1 MANWKKQ
8 KDLQKILLTLTY
20 HNKGESKLIIN
31 IRVDHT
37 LADIETMEKVSKDLK
52 ELFANL
58 RENFDIREYI
68 EINTCNRY
76 EYFIYTDDYDGQDL
90 DCDNEY
96 VIIQYNDDAILHL
109 FRMSSGLES
118 MIIGEDQILGQIKDS
133 KKKSEK
139 EGHCGKTLDT
149 IFTKAIHVGQVV
161 RNKTKINQGSIS
173 IGSAAVDLAEEHL
186 GDLQDKHVLV
196 IGAGKMGTLVAKAL
210 AEKNLKA
217 IFVANRTYY
226 KAVGLAEELGG
237 EAILFDNLEEKLLN
251 ADLVIS
257 STGSPHA
264 IVNKER
270 LLRVFDEEIPKKMIF
285 IDIANPRDIE
295 DDVKE
300 LGIELFN
307 IDDLRGIAEK
317 NKKLRENEVIE
328 AEKIIEN
335 EFDLLKESFNLIEIN
350 SLLGSLRESM
360 EEIRQRESQKGIVKL
375 NVVDAKDIKTID
387 KMTQSIVNKIFYD
400 ISENIKELAKED
412 EANSLKICEAL
423 LRK

>member
-1 MANWKKQ
+1 M
-8 KDLQKILLTLTY
+8 
-20 HNKGESKLIIN
+20 IIN

-52 ELFANL
+52 ELFSTL
-58 RENFDIREYI
+58 KEQMDVKEYI

-76 EYFIYTDDYDGQDL
+76 EYFLYAEDYNEFDL
-90 DCDNEY
+90 DCENKY
-96 VIIQYNDDAILHL
+96 VIIQYSDEAVLHL
-109 FRMSSGLES
+109 FRMTSGLES
-118 MIIGEDQILGQIKDS
+118 MIIGEDQILGQVKDA
-133 KKKSEK
+133 KLKSER
-139 EGHCGKTLDT
+139 EGHCGKKLDA

-173 IGSAAVDLAEEHL
+173 IGSAAVDLAEENL
-186 GDLQDKHVLV
+186 GDLQDKNVLV

-226 KAVGLAEELGG
+226 KAIKLAEELEG

-257 STGSPHA
+257 STGAPHA
-264 IVNKER
+264 IINKSR
-270 LLRVFDEEIPKKMIF
+270 LMKVFDEEIPKKMVF

-295 DDVKE
+295 EDVKE
-300 LGIELFN
+300 IGIDLFN

-317 NKKLRENEVIE
+317 NKKLREKEVIE
-328 AEKIIEN
+328 AEKIIKS

-375 NVVDAKDIKTID
+375 NSVDAKDIKTID

-400 ISENIKELAKED
+400 ISENIRKTAKNNEED
-412 EANSLKICEAL
+412 YIRICEMIL
-423 LRK
+423 KGD

>member
-1 MANWKKQ
+1 M
-8 KDLQKILLTLTY
+8 
-20 HNKGESKLIIN
+20 IIN

-52 ELFANL
+52 ELFSTL
-58 RENFDIREYI
+58 KEQIDVKEYI

-76 EYFIYTDDYDGQDL
+76 EYFLYAEDYNELDL
-90 DCDNEY
+90 DCENKY
-96 VIIQYNDDAILHL
+96 VIIQYSDEAVLHL
-109 FRMSSGLES
+109 FRMTSGLES
-118 MIIGEDQILGQIKDS
+118 MIIGEDQILGQVKDA
-133 KKKSEK
+133 KLKSER
-139 EGHCGKTLDT
+139 EGHCGKKLDAV
-149 IFTKAIHVGQVV
+149 FTKAIHVGQVV

-173 IGSAAVDLAEEHL
+173 IGSAAVDLAEENL
-186 GDLQDKHVLV
+186 GDLQDKNVLV

-226 KAVGLAEELGG
+226 KAIKLAEELEG
-237 EAILFDNLEEKLLN
+237 EAILFDNLEEKLIN

-257 STGSPHA
+257 STGAPHA
-264 IVNKER
+264 IINKAR
-270 LLRVFDEEIPKKMIF
+270 LLKVFDEKIPKKMVF

-295 DDVKE
+295 EDVKE
-300 LGIELFN
+300 ICIDLFN

-317 NKKLRENEVIE
+317 NKKLREKEVIE
-328 AEKIIEN
+328 AEKIIKS

-375 NVVDAKDIKTID
+375 NSVDAKDIKTID

-400 ISENIKELAKED
+400 ISENIRKTAKNSED
-412 EANSLKICEAL
+412 DYIRICEMIL
-423 LRK
+423 KGDWILIVLKK

>member
-1 MANWKKQ
+1 M
-8 KDLQKILLTLTY
+8 
-20 HNKGESKLIIN
+20 IIN

-52 ELFANL
+52 ELFSTL
-58 RENFDIREYI
+58 KEQIDVKEYI

-76 EYFIYTDDYDGQDL
+76 EYFLYAEDYNELDL
-90 DCDNEY
+90 DCENKY
-96 VIIQYNDDAILHL
+96 VIIQYSDEAVLHL
-109 FRMSSGLES
+109 FRMTSGLES
-118 MIIGEDQILGQIKDS
+118 MIIGEDQILGQVKDA
-133 KKKSEK
+133 KLKSER
-139 EGHCGKTLDT
+139 EGHCGNKLDAV
-149 IFTKAIHVGQVV
+149 FTKAIHVGQVV

-173 IGSAAVDLAEEHL
+173 IGSAAVDLAEENL
-186 GDLQDKHVLV
+186 GDLQDKNVLV

-226 KAVGLAEELGG
+226 KAIRLAEELDG

-257 STGSPHA
+257 STGAPHA
-264 IVNKER
+264 IINKAR
-270 LLRVFDEEIPKKMIF
+270 LLKVFDEKIPKKMVF

-295 DDVKE
+295 EDVKE
-300 LGIELFN
+300 IGIDLFN

-317 NKKLRENEVIE
+317 NKKLREKEVIE
-328 AEKIIEN
+328 AEKIIKS

-375 NVVDAKDIKTID
+375 NSVDAKDIKTID

-400 ISENIKELAKED
+400 ISENIRKTAKNNEED
-412 EANSLKICEAL
+412 YIRICEMIL
-423 LRK
+423 KGD

>member
-1 MANWKKQ
+1 M
-8 KDLQKILLTLTY
+8 
-20 HNKGESKLIIN
+20 IIN

-52 ELFANL
+52 KLFSTL
-58 RENFDIREYI
+58 KERIDIKEYI

-76 EYFIYTDDYDGQDL
+76 EYFLYTDDYADEDL
-90 DCDNEY
+90 DCDNKY
-96 VIIQYNDDAILHL
+96 VIIQYNDDAVIHL

-149 IFTKAIHVGQVV
+149 VFTKAIHVGQVV

-226 KAVGLAEELGG
+226 KAVQLAEELEG

-257 STGSPHA
+257 STGSPHP
-264 IVNKER
+264 IINKER
-270 LLRVFDEEIPKKMIF
+270 LMKVFDDEMPKKMIF

-300 LGIELFN
+300 LGIDLFN

-350 SLLGSLRESM
+350 SVLGSLRESM

-375 NVVDAKDIKTID
+375 SNVDAKDIKTID

-400 ISENIKELAKED
+400 ISESVKQSAKNNEEDVIKM
-412 EANSLKICEAL
+412 CEAIL
-423 LRK
+423 KR

>member
-1 MANWKKQ
+1 M
-8 KDLQKILLTLTY
+8 
-20 HNKGESKLIIN
+20 IIN

-52 ELFANL
+52 ELFSAL
-58 RENFDIREYI
+58 KEQIDVKEYI

-76 EYFIYTDDYDGQDL
+76 EYFLYAEDYNELDL
-90 DCDNEY
+90 DCENKY
-96 VIIQYNDDAILHL
+96 VIIQYSDEAVLHL
-109 FRMSSGLES
+109 FRMTSGLES
-118 MIIGEDQILGQIKDS
+118 MIIGEDQILGQVKDA
-133 KKKSEK
+133 KLKSER
-139 EGHCGKTLDT
+139 EGHCGKKLDAV
-149 IFTKAIHVGQVV
+149 FTKAIHVGQVV

-173 IGSAAVDLAEEHL
+173 IGSAAVDLAEENL
-186 GDLQDKHVLV
+186 GDLQDKNVLV

-226 KAVGLAEELGG
+226 KAIKLAEELDG

-257 STGSPHA
+257 STGAPHA
-264 IVNKER
+264 IINKAR
-270 LLRVFDEEIPKKMIF
+270 LLKVFDEKIPKKMVF

-295 DDVKE
+295 EDVKE
-300 LGIELFN
+300 IGIDLFN

-317 NKKLRENEVIE
+317 NKKLREKEVIE
-328 AEKIIEN
+328 AEKIIKS
-335 EFDLLKESFNLIEIN
+335 EFELLKESFNLIEIN

-375 NVVDAKDIKTID
+375 NSVDAKDIKTID

-400 ISENIKELAKED
+400 ISENIRKTAKNNEED
-412 EANSLKICEAL
+412 CIRICEMIL
-423 LRK
+423 KGD

>member
-1 MANWKKQ
+1 M
-8 KDLQKILLTLTY
+8 
-20 HNKGESKLIIN
+20 IIN

-52 ELFANL
+52 ELFSTL
-58 RENFDIREYI
+58 KEQIDVKEYI
-68 EINTCNRY
+68 EINTCKRY
-76 EYFIYTDDYDGQDL
+76 EYFLYTDDYNELDL
-90 DCDNEY
+90 DCENKY
-96 VIIQYNDDAILHL
+96 VIIQYSDEAVLHL
-109 FRMSSGLES
+109 FRMTSGLES
-118 MIIGEDQILGQIKDS
+118 MIIGEDQILGQVKDA
-133 KKKSEK
+133 KRKSER
-139 EGHCGKTLDT
+139 EGHCGKKLDAV
-149 IFTKAIHVGQVV
+149 FTKAIHVGQVV

-226 KAVGLAEELGG
+226 KAIKLAEELDG

-257 STGSPHA
+257 STGAPHT
-264 IVNKER
+264 IINKKR
-270 LLRVFDEEIPKKMIF
+270 LLKVFDEKIPKKMVF

-300 LGIELFN
+300 LGIDLFN
-307 IDDLRGIAEK
+307 IDDLRGIADK
-317 NKKLRENEVIE
+317 NKKLREREVIE

-360 EEIRQRESQKGIVKL
+360 EEIRQRESQKGMVKL
-375 NVVDAKDIKTID
+375 NSVDAKDIKTID

-400 ISENIKELAKED
+400 ISENIRKTAKNNED
-412 EANSLKICEAL
+412 DYIRICEMIL
-423 LRK
+423 KGD

>member
-1 MANWKKQ
+1 M
-8 KDLQKILLTLTY
+8 
-20 HNKGESKLIIN
+20 IIN

-52 ELFANL
+52 ELFSTL
-58 RENFDIREYI
+58 KEQMDVKEYI

-76 EYFIYTDDYDGQDL
+76 EYFLYAEDYNEFDL
-90 DCDNEY
+90 DCENKY
-96 VIIQYNDDAILHL
+96 VIIQYSDEAVLHL
-109 FRMSSGLES
+109 FRMTSGLES
-118 MIIGEDQILGQIKDS
+118 MIIGEDQILGQVKDA
-133 KKKSEK
+133 KLKSER
-139 EGHCGKTLDT
+139 EGHCGKKLDA

-173 IGSAAVDLAEEHL
+173 IGSAAVDLAEENL
-186 GDLQDKHVLV
+186 GDLQDKNVLV

-226 KAVGLAEELGG
+226 KAIKLAEELEG

-257 STGSPHA
+257 STGAPHA
-264 IVNKER
+264 IINKSR
-270 LLRVFDEEIPKKMIF
+270 LMKVFDEEIPKKMVF

-295 DDVKE
+295 EDVKE
-300 LGIELFN
+300 IGIDLFN

-317 NKKLRENEVIE
+317 NKKLREKEVIE
-328 AEKIIEN
+328 AEKIIKS

-375 NVVDAKDIKTID
+375 NSVDAKDIKTID

-400 ISENIKELAKED
+400 ISENIRKTAKNSEED
-412 EANSLKICEAL
+412 YIRICEMIL
-423 LRK
+423 KGD

>member
-1 MANWKKQ
+1 MKPINCQ
-8 KDLQKILLTLTY
+8 T
-20 HNKGESKLIIN
+20 KGESKLIIN

-52 ELFANL
+52 ELFSNL
-58 RENFDIREYI
+58 RENMDIKEYI

-76 EYFIYTDDYDGQDL
+76 EYFLYTDDYDSEDL

-139 EGHCGKTLDT
+139 EGHCGKTLNP

-226 KAVGLAEELGG
+226 KAVKLAEELDG

-257 STGSPHA
+257 STGSPHP

-270 LLRVFDEEIPKKMIF
+270 LLKVFGEKVPEKMIF

-375 NVVDAKDIKTID
+375 TTIDAKDIKVID

-400 ISENIKELAKED
+400 ISENIKKSAKDNEED
-412 EANSLKICEAL
+412 VIKMCEAIL
-423 LRK
+423 KR

>member
-1 MANWKKQ
+1 M
-8 KDLQKILLTLTY
+8 
-20 HNKGESKLIIN
+20 IIN

-37 LADIETMEKVSKDLK
+37 LADIETMENVSKDLK
-52 ELFANL
+52 ELFSTL
-58 RENFDIREYI
+58 KENIDIKEYI

-76 EYFIYTDDYDGQDL
+76 EYFLYTDDYNKLDL
-90 DCDNEY
+90 DCENKY
-96 VIIQYNDDAILHL
+96 VIIQYNDEAVLHL
-109 FRMSSGLES
+109 FRMTSGLES
-118 MIIGEDQILGQIKDS
+118 MIIGEDQILGQVKDA
-133 KKKSEK
+133 KRKSER
-139 EGHCGKTLDT
+139 EGHCGKKLDAV
-149 IFTKAIHVGQVV
+149 FTKAIHVGQVV

-226 KAVGLAEELGG
+226 KAIKLAEELEG

-257 STGSPHA
+257 STGAPHA
-264 IVNKER
+264 IINKER
-270 LLRVFDEEIPKKMIF
+270 LLRVFDENIPNKMIF
-285 IDIANPRDIE
+285 IDIANPRDIAE
-295 DDVKE
+295 DVKE
-300 LGIELFN
+300 IGIDLFN

-317 NKKLRENEVIE
+317 NKKLREREVIE
-328 AEKIIEN
+328 AEKIIES

-350 SLLGSLRESM
+350 ALLGSLRESM

-375 NVVDAKDIKTID
+375 NAVDAKDIKVID

-400 ISENIKELAKED
+400 ISEGIKKSAKENEED
-412 EANSLKICEAL
+412 VIKMCETILK
-423 LRK
+423 RD

>member
-1 MANWKKQ
+1 M
-8 KDLQKILLTLTY
+8 
-20 HNKGESKLIIN
+20 IIN

-52 ELFANL
+52 ELFSTL
-58 RENFDIREYI
+58 KEQIDVKEYI

-76 EYFIYTDDYDGQDL
+76 EYFLYAEDYNELDL
-90 DCDNEY
+90 DCENKY
-96 VIIQYNDDAILHL
+96 VIIQYSDEAVLHL
-109 FRMSSGLES
+109 FRMTSGLES
-118 MIIGEDQILGQIKDS
+118 MIIGEDQILGQVKDA
-133 KKKSEK
+133 KLKSER
-139 EGHCGKTLDT
+139 EGHCGNKLDAV
-149 IFTKAIHVGQVV
+149 FTKAIHVGQVV

-173 IGSAAVDLAEEHL
+173 IGSAAVDLAEENL
-186 GDLQDKHVLV
+186 GDLQDKNVLV

-226 KAVGLAEELGG
+226 KAIRLAEELDG

-257 STGSPHA
+257 STGAPHA
-264 IVNKER
+264 IINKAR
-270 LLRVFDEEIPKKMIF
+270 LLKVFDEKIPKKMVF

-295 DDVKE
+295 EDVKE
-300 LGIELFN
+300 IGIDLFN

-317 NKKLRENEVIE
+317 NKKLREKEVIE
-328 AEKIIEN
+328 AEKIIKS

-375 NVVDAKDIKTID
+375 NSVDAKDIKTID

-400 ISENIKELAKED
+400 ISENIRKTAKNSED
-412 EANSLKICEAL
+412 DYIRICEMIL
-423 LRK
+423 KGD

>member
-1 MANWKKQ
+1 M
-8 KDLQKILLTLTY
+8 
-20 HNKGESKLIIN
+20 IIN

-52 ELFANL
+52 ELFSTL
-58 RENFDIREYI
+58 KEKIDIKEYI

-76 EYFIYTDDYDGQDL
+76 EYFLYTDDYADEDL

-96 VIIQYNDDAILHL
+96 VIIQYNDDAVLHL

-226 KAVGLAEELGG
+226 KAVKLAEELDG

-257 STGSPHA
+257 STGSPHP

-270 LLRVFDEEIPKKMIF
+270 LLKVFGEEAPKKMIF

-300 LGIELFN
+300 LGIDLFN

-328 AEKIIEN
+328 AENIIES

-360 EEIRQRESQKGIVKL
+360 EEIRQRVKL
-375 NVVDAKDIKTID
+375 TTIDAKDIKTID

-400 ISENIKELAKED
+400 ISESVKKSAKNNEEDVIKM
-412 EANSLKICEAL
+412 CEAIL
-423 LRK
+423 KR

>member
-1 MANWKKQ
+1 M
-8 KDLQKILLTLTY
+8 
-20 HNKGESKLIIN
+20 IIN

-52 ELFANL
+52 ELFSTL
-58 RENFDIREYI
+58 KEQIDVKEYI

-76 EYFIYTDDYDGQDL
+76 EYFLYAEDYNELDL
-90 DCDNEY
+90 DCENKY
-96 VIIQYNDDAILHL
+96 VIIQYSDEAVLHL
-109 FRMSSGLES
+109 FRMTSGLES
-118 MIIGEDQILGQIKDS
+118 MIIGEDQILGQVKDA
-133 KKKSEK
+133 KLKSER
-139 EGHCGKTLDT
+139 EGHCGKKLDAV
-149 IFTKAIHVGQVV
+149 FTKAIHVGQVV

-173 IGSAAVDLAEEHL
+173 IGSAAVDLAEENL
-186 GDLQDKHVLV
+186 GDLQDKNVLV

-226 KAVGLAEELGG
+226 KAIRLAEELDG

-257 STGSPHA
+257 STGAPHA
-264 IVNKER
+264 IINKAR
-270 LLRVFDEEIPKKMIF
+270 LLKVFDEKIPKKMVF

-295 DDVKE
+295 EDVKE
-300 LGIELFN
+300 IGIDLFN

-317 NKKLRENEVIE
+317 NKKLREKEVIE
-328 AEKIIEN
+328 AEKIIKS

-375 NVVDAKDIKTID
+375 NSVDAKDIKTID

-400 ISENIKELAKED
+400 ISEKFRKTAKNNEED
-412 EANSLKICEAL
+412 YIRICEMIL
-423 LRK
+423 KGD

>member
-1 MANWKKQ
+1 MKPINCQ
-8 KDLQKILLTLTY
+8 T
-20 HNKGESKLIIN
+20 KGESKLIIN

-52 ELFANL
+52 ELFSNL
-58 RENFDIREYI
+58 RENMDIKEYI

-76 EYFIYTDDYDGQDL
+76 EYFLYTDDYDSEDL

-139 EGHCGKTLDT
+139 EGHCGKTLNP

-226 KAVGLAEELGG
+226 KAIKLAEELDG

-257 STGSPHA
+257 STGAPHA
-264 IVNKER
+264 IINKAR
-270 LLRVFDEEIPKKMIF
+270 LLKVFDEKIPKKMVF

-295 DDVKE
+295 EDVKE
-300 LGIELFN
+300 IGIDLFN

-317 NKKLRENEVIE
+317 NKKLREKEVIE
-328 AEKIIEN
+328 AEKIIKS

-375 NVVDAKDIKTID
+375 TTIDAKDIKVID

-400 ISENIKELAKED
+400 ISENIKKSAKDNEED
-412 EANSLKICEAL
+412 AIKICEAIL
-423 LRK
+423 KK

>member
-1 MANWKKQ
+1 M
-8 KDLQKILLTLTY
+8 
-20 HNKGESKLIIN
+20 IIN

-52 ELFANL
+52 ELFSAL
-58 RENFDIREYI
+58 KEQIDVKEYI

-76 EYFIYTDDYDGQDL
+76 EYFLYAEDYNELDL
-90 DCDNEY
+90 DCENKY
-96 VIIQYNDDAILHL
+96 VIIQYSDEAVLHL
-109 FRMSSGLES
+109 FRMTSGLES
-118 MIIGEDQILGQIKDS
+118 MIIGEDQILGQVKDA
-133 KKKSEK
+133 KMKSER
-139 EGHCGKTLDT
+139 EGHCGKKLDAV
-149 IFTKAIHVGQVV
+149 FTKAIHVGQVV

-173 IGSAAVDLAEEHL
+173 IGSAAVDLAEENL
-186 GDLQDKHVLV
+186 GDLQDKNVLV

-226 KAVGLAEELGG
+226 KAIKLAEELDG
-237 EAILFDNLEEKLLN
+237 EAILFDNLEEKLIN

-257 STGSPHA
+257 STGAPHA
-264 IVNKER
+264 IINKAR
-270 LLRVFDEEIPKKMIF
+270 LLKVFDEKIPKKMVF

-295 DDVKE
+295 EDVKE
-300 LGIELFN
+300 IGIDLFN

-317 NKKLRENEVIE
+317 NKKLREKEVIE
-328 AEKIIEN
+328 AEKIIKS
-335 EFDLLKESFNLIEIN
+335 EFELLKESFNLIEIN

-375 NVVDAKDIKTID
+375 NSVDAKDIKTID

-400 ISENIKELAKED
+400 ISENIRKTAKNNEED
-412 EANSLKICEAL
+412 YIRICEMIL
-423 LRK
+423 KGE

>member
-1 MANWKKQ
+1 M
-8 KDLQKILLTLTY
+8 
-20 HNKGESKLIIN
+20 IIN

-52 ELFANL
+52 ELFSAL
-58 RENFDIREYI
+58 KEQIDVKEYI

-76 EYFIYTDDYDGQDL
+76 EYFLYAEDYNELDL
-90 DCDNEY
+90 DCENKY
-96 VIIQYNDDAILHL
+96 VIIQYSDEAVLHL
-109 FRMSSGLES
+109 FRMTSGLES
-118 MIIGEDQILGQIKDS
+118 MIIGEDQILGQVKDA
-133 KKKSEK
+133 KLKSER
-139 EGHCGKTLDT
+139 EGHCGKKLDAV
-149 IFTKAIHVGQVV
+149 FTKAIHVGQVV

-173 IGSAAVDLAEEHL
+173 IGSAAVDLAEENL
-186 GDLQDKHVLV
+186 GDLQDKNVLV

-226 KAVGLAEELGG
+226 KAIKLAEELDG

-257 STGSPHA
+257 STGAPHA
-264 IVNKER
+264 IINKAR
-270 LLRVFDEEIPKKMIF
+270 LLKVFDEKIPKKMVF

-295 DDVKE
+295 EDVKE
-300 LGIELFN
+300 IGIDLFN

-317 NKKLRENEVIE
+317 NKKLREKEVIE
-328 AEKIIEN
+328 AEKIIKS

-375 NVVDAKDIKTID
+375 NSVDAKDIKTID

-400 ISENIKELAKED
+400 ISENIRKTAKNNED
-412 EANSLKICEAL
+412 DYVRICEMIL
-423 LRK
+423 KGD

>member
-1 MANWKKQ
+1 M
-8 KDLQKILLTLTY
+8 
-20 HNKGESKLIIN
+20 IIN

-52 ELFANL
+52 DLFSTL
-58 RENFDIREYI
+58 KEQIDIKEYI

-76 EYFIYTDDYDGQDL
+76 EYFLYTDECIDLDL
-90 DCDNEY
+90 DCENKY
-96 VIIQYNDDAILHL
+96 IIIQYRDDAVLHL
-109 FRMSSGLES
+109 FRMTSGLES
-118 MIIGEDQILGQIKDS
+118 MIIGEDQILGQVKDS
-133 KKKSEK
+133 KRKSER
-139 EGHCGKTLDT
+139 EGHCGKKLDAV
-149 IFTKAIHVGQVV
+149 FTKAIHVGQVV

-186 GDLQDKHVLV
+186 GDLQDKNVLV

-226 KAVGLAEELGG
+226 KAVKLAEELEG

-257 STGSPHA
+257 STGAPHA
-264 IVNKER
+264 IINKKR
-270 LLRVFDEEIPKKMIF
+270 LLRVFDEQIPKKMIF

-295 DDVKE
+295 DDIKE
-300 LGIELFN
+300 IGIDLFN

-317 NKKLRENEVIE
+317 NKKLREKEVIE
-328 AEKIIEN
+328 AEKIIGS

-350 SLLGSLRESM
+350 SLLGNLRESM

-375 NVVDAKDIKTID
+375 NAVDAKDIKTID

-400 ISENIKELAKED
+400 ISENIRKTAKNNDED
-412 EANSLKICEAL
+412 IIKICEMIL
-423 LRK
+423 EIDKN

>member
-1 MANWKKQ
+1 M
-8 KDLQKILLTLTY
+8 
-20 HNKGESKLIIN
+20 IIN

-52 ELFANL
+52 ELFSTL
-58 RENFDIREYI
+58 KEQMDVKEYI

-76 EYFIYTDDYDGQDL
+76 EYFLYAEDYNEFDL
-90 DCDNEY
+90 DCENKY
-96 VIIQYNDDAILHL
+96 VIIQYSDEAVLHL
-109 FRMSSGLES
+109 FRMTSGLES
-118 MIIGEDQILGQIKDS
+118 MIIGEDQILGQVKDA
-133 KKKSEK
+133 KLKSER
-139 EGHCGKTLDT
+139 EGHCGNKLDAV
-149 IFTKAIHVGQVV
+149 FTKAIHVGQVV

-173 IGSAAVDLAEEHL
+173 IGSAAVDLAEENL
-186 GDLQDKHVLV
+186 GDLQDKNVLV

-226 KAVGLAEELGG
+226 KAIKLAEELDG
-237 EAILFDNLEEKLLN
+237 EAILFDNLEEKLIN

-257 STGSPHA
+257 STGAPHA
-264 IVNKER
+264 IINKAR
-270 LLRVFDEEIPKKMIF
+270 LLKVFDEKIPKKMVF

-295 DDVKE
+295 EDVKE
-300 LGIELFN
+300 IGIDLFN

-317 NKKLRENEVIE
+317 NKKLREKEVIE
-328 AEKIIEN
+328 AEKIIKS

-375 NVVDAKDIKTID
+375 NSVDAKDIKTID

-400 ISENIKELAKED
+400 ISENIRKTAKNNED
-412 EANSLKICEAL
+412 DYIRICEMIL
-423 LRK
+423 KGD

>member
-1 MANWKKQ
+1 M
-8 KDLQKILLTLTY
+8 
-20 HNKGESKLIIN
+20 IIN

-37 LADIETMEKVSKDLK
+37 LADIETMENVSKDLK
-52 ELFANL
+52 ELFSTL
-58 RENFDIREYI
+58 KENIDIKEYI

-76 EYFIYTDDYDGQDL
+76 EYFLYTDDYNKLDL
-90 DCDNEY
+90 DCENKY
-96 VIIQYNDDAILHL
+96 VIIQYNDEAVLHL
-109 FRMSSGLES
+109 FRMTSGLES
-118 MIIGEDQILGQIKDS
+118 MIIGEDQILGQVKDA
-133 KKKSEK
+133 KRKSER
-139 EGHCGKTLDT
+139 EGHCGKKLDAV
-149 IFTKAIHVGQVV
+149 FTKAIHVGQVV

-226 KAVGLAEELGG
+226 KAIKLAEELEG
-237 EAILFDNLEEKLLN
+237 EAILFDKLEEKLLN

-257 STGSPHA
+257 STGAPHA
-264 IVNKER
+264 IINKER
-270 LLRVFDEEIPKKMIF
+270 LLRVFDENIPNKMIF
-285 IDIANPRDIE
+285 IDIANPRDIAE
-295 DDVKE
+295 DVKE
-300 LGIELFN
+300 IGIDLFN

-317 NKKLRENEVIE
+317 NKKLREREVIE
-328 AEKIIEN
+328 AEKIIES

-375 NVVDAKDIKTID
+375 NAVDAKDIKVID

-400 ISENIKELAKED
+400 ISEGIKKSAKENED
-412 EANSLKICEAL
+412 DVIKMCETILK
-423 LRK
+423 RD

>member
-1 MANWKKQ
+1 M
-8 KDLQKILLTLTY
+8 
-20 HNKGESKLIIN
+20 IIN

-52 ELFANL
+52 ELFSTL
-58 RENFDIREYI
+58 KEQIDVKEYI

-76 EYFIYTDDYDGQDL
+76 EYFLYTEDYNELDL
-90 DCDNEY
+90 DCENKY
-96 VIIQYNDDAILHL
+96 VIIQYSDEAVLHL
-109 FRMSSGLES
+109 FRMTSGLES
-118 MIIGEDQILGQIKDS
+118 MIIGEDQILGQVKDA
-133 KKKSEK
+133 KLKSER
-139 EGHCGKTLDT
+139 EGHCGNKLDAV
-149 IFTKAIHVGQVV
+149 FTKAIHVGQVV

-173 IGSAAVDLAEEHL
+173 IGSAAVDLAEENL
-186 GDLQDKHVLV
+186 GDLQDKNVLV

-226 KAVGLAEELGG
+226 KAIRLAEELDG

-257 STGSPHA
+257 STGAPHA
-264 IVNKER
+264 IINKTR
-270 LLRVFDEEIPKKMIF
+270 LLNVFDEKIPKKMVF

-295 DDVKE
+295 EDVKE
-300 LGIELFN
+300 IGIDLFN

-317 NKKLRENEVIE
+317 NKKLREREVIE
-328 AEKIIEN
+328 AEKIITS

-375 NVVDAKDIKTID
+375 NSVDAKDIKTID

-400 ISENIKELAKED
+400 ISENIRKTAKNNEED
-412 EANSLKICEAL
+412 YIRICEMIL
-423 LRK
+423 KGD

>member
-1 MANWKKQ
+1 
-8 KDLQKILLTLTY
+8 
-20 HNKGESKLIIN
+20 LIIN

-52 ELFANL
+52 ELFSTL
-58 RENFDIREYI
+58 KEQIDVKEYI

-76 EYFIYTDDYDGQDL
+76 EYFLYAEDYNELDL
-90 DCDNEY
+90 DCENKY
-96 VIIQYNDDAILHL
+96 VIIQYSDEAVLHL
-109 FRMSSGLES
+109 FRMTSGLES
-118 MIIGEDQILGQIKDS
+118 MIIGEDQILGQVKDA
-133 KKKSEK
+133 KLKSER
-139 EGHCGKTLDT
+139 EGHCGKKLDA

-173 IGSAAVDLAEEHL
+173 IGSAAVDLAEENL
-186 GDLQDKHVLV
+186 GDLQDKNVLV

-226 KAVGLAEELGG
+226 KAIKLAEELEG

-257 STGSPHA
+257 STGAPHA
-264 IVNKER
+264 IINKSR
-270 LLRVFDEEIPKKMIF
+270 LMKVFDEEIPKKMVF

-295 DDVKE
+295 EDVKE
-300 LGIELFN
+300 IGVDLFN

-317 NKKLRENEVIE
+317 NKKLREKEVIE
-328 AEKIIEN
+328 AEKIIKS

-375 NVVDAKDIKTID
+375 NSVDAKDIKTID

-400 ISENIKELAKED
+400 ISENIRKTAKNSED
-412 EANSLKICEAL
+412 DYIRICEMIL
-423 LRK
+423 KGD

>member
-1 MANWKKQ
+1 M
-8 KDLQKILLTLTY
+8 
-20 HNKGESKLIIN
+20 IIN

-52 ELFANL
+52 ELFSAL
-58 RENFDIREYI
+58 KEQIDVKEYI

-76 EYFIYTDDYDGQDL
+76 EYFLYAEDYNELDL
-90 DCDNEY
+90 DCENKY
-96 VIIQYNDDAILHL
+96 VIIQYSDEAVLHL
-109 FRMSSGLES
+109 FRMTSGLES
-118 MIIGEDQILGQIKDS
+118 MIIGEDQILGQVKDA
-133 KKKSEK
+133 KLKSER
-139 EGHCGKTLDT
+139 EGHCGKKLDAV
-149 IFTKAIHVGQVV
+149 FTKAIHVGQVV

-173 IGSAAVDLAEEHL
+173 IGSAAVDLAEENL
-186 GDLQDKHVLV
+186 GDLQDKNVLV

-226 KAVGLAEELGG
+226 KAIKLAEELDG

-257 STGSPHA
+257 STGAPHA
-264 IVNKER
+264 IINKAR
-270 LLRVFDEEIPKKMIF
+270 LLKVFDEKIPKKMVF

-295 DDVKE
+295 EDVKE
-300 LGIELFN
+300 IGIDLFN

-317 NKKLRENEVIE
+317 NKKLREKEVIE
-328 AEKIIEN
+328 AEKIIKS

-375 NVVDAKDIKTID
+375 NSVDAKDIKTID

-400 ISENIKELAKED
+400 ISENIRKTAKNNEED
-412 EANSLKICEAL
+412 YIRICEMIL
-423 LRK
+423 KGE

>member
-1 MANWKKQ
+1 MKTNQ
-8 KDLQKILLTLTY
+8 LS
-20 HNKGESKLIIN
+20 NKGESKLIIN

-52 ELFANL
+52 ELFSNL
-58 RENFDIREYI
+58 RENMDIKEYI

-76 EYFIYTDDYDGQDL
+76 EYFLYTDDYDSEDL

-139 EGHCGKTLDT
+139 EGHCGKTLNP

-226 KAVGLAEELGG
+226 KAVKLAEELDG

-257 STGSPHA
+257 STGSPHP

-270 LLRVFDEEIPKKMIF
+270 LLKVFGEKVPEKMIF

-375 NVVDAKDIKTID
+375 SNVDARDIKVID

-400 ISENIKELAKED
+400 ISENIKKSAKDNEED
-412 EANSLKICEAL
+412 AIKICEAIL
-423 LRK
+423 KK

>member
-1 MANWKKQ
+1 M
-8 KDLQKILLTLTY
+8 
-20 HNKGESKLIIN
+20 IIN

-52 ELFANL
+52 ELFSTL
-58 RENFDIREYI
+58 KEKIDIKEYI

-76 EYFIYTDDYDGQDL
+76 EYFLYTDDYADEDL

-96 VIIQYNDDAILHL
+96 VIIQYNDDAVLHL

-226 KAVGLAEELGG
+226 KAVKLAEELDG

-257 STGSPHA
+257 STGSPHP

-270 LLRVFDEEIPKKMIF
+270 LLKVFGEEAPKKMIF

-300 LGIELFN
+300 LGIDLFD

-328 AEKIIEN
+328 AENIIES

-375 NVVDAKDIKTID
+375 TTIDAKDIKTID

-400 ISENIKELAKED
+400 ISESVKKSAKNNEEDVIKM
-412 EANSLKICEAL
+412 CEAIL
-423 LRK
+423 KR

>member
-1 MANWKKQ
+1 M
-8 KDLQKILLTLTY
+8 
-20 HNKGESKLIIN
+20 IIN

-52 ELFANL
+52 ELFSTL
-58 RENFDIREYI
+58 KEKIDIKEYI

-76 EYFIYTDDYDGQDL
+76 EYFLYTDDYTDEDL

-226 KAVGLAEELGG
+226 KAVKLAEELEG

-257 STGSPHA
+257 STGSPHP

-270 LLRVFDEEIPKKMIF
+270 LLKVFGEEVTKKMIF

-300 LGIELFN
+300 LGIDLFN

-328 AEKIIEN
+328 AENIIES

-375 NVVDAKDIKTID
+375 TTIDAKDIKTID

-400 ISENIKELAKED
+400 ISENIRKTAKNSED
-412 EANSLKICEAL
+412 DYIRICEMIL
-423 LRK
+423 KGD

>member
-1 MANWKKQ
+1 M
-8 KDLQKILLTLTY
+8 
-20 HNKGESKLIIN
+20 IIN

-52 ELFANL
+52 ELFSAL
-58 RENFDIREYI
+58 KEQIDVKEYI

-76 EYFIYTDDYDGQDL
+76 EYFLYAEDYNELDL
-90 DCDNEY
+90 DCENKY
-96 VIIQYNDDAILHL
+96 VIIQYSDEAVLHL
-109 FRMSSGLES
+109 FRMTSGLES
-118 MIIGEDQILGQIKDS
+118 MIIGEDQILGQVKDA
-133 KKKSEK
+133 KLKSER
-139 EGHCGKTLDT
+139 EGHCGKKLDAV
-149 IFTKAIHVGQVV
+149 FTKAIHVGQVV

-173 IGSAAVDLAEEHL
+173 SGSAAVDLAEENL
-186 GDLQDKHVLV
+186 GDLQDKNVLV

-226 KAVGLAEELGG
+226 KAIKLAEELDG

-257 STGSPHA
+257 STGAPHA
-264 IVNKER
+264 IINKAR
-270 LLRVFDEEIPKKMIF
+270 LLKVFDEKIPKKMVF

-295 DDVKE
+295 EDVKE
-300 LGIELFN
+300 IGIDLFN

-317 NKKLRENEVIE
+317 NKKLREKEVIE
-328 AEKIIEN
+328 AEKIIKS

-375 NVVDAKDIKTID
+375 NSVDATDIKTID

-400 ISENIKELAKED
+400 ISENIRKTAKNNEED
-412 EANSLKICEAL
+412 YIRICEMIL
-423 LRK
+423 KGE

>member
-1 MANWKKQ
+1 M
-8 KDLQKILLTLTY
+8 
-20 HNKGESKLIIN
+20 IIN

-37 LADIETMEKVSKDLK
+37 IADIETMENVSKDLK
-52 ELFANL
+52 ELFS
-58 RENFDIREYI
+58 DIREKYDVKEYV

-76 EYFIYTDDYDGQDL
+76 EYFLYTESYVDDEL
-90 DCDNEY
+90 DCDNEC
-96 VIIQYNDDAILHL
+96 VIIEYNDDAVLHL
-109 FRMSSGLES
+109 FRMTSGLES
-118 MIIGEDQILGQIKDS
+118 MIIGEDQILGQTKDS
-133 KKKSEK
+133 KNKSEK

-149 IFTKAIHVGQVV
+149 VFTKAIHVGQVV
-161 RNKTKINQGSIS
+161 RNKTKINQGSVS

-226 KAVGLAEELGG
+226 KAIKLAEELEG

-257 STGSPHA
+257 STGSPHP

-270 LLRVFDEEIPKKMIF
+270 LLKVFGEEVPEKMIF

-307 IDDLRGIAEK
+307 IDDWRGKKKK

-328 AEKIIEN
+328 AEKIIES

-350 SLLGSLRESM
+350 SLLGNLRESM

-375 NVVDAKDIKTID
+375 SSVDAKDIKVID

-400 ISENIKELAKED
+400 ISENIKKSAKDSEED
-412 EANSLKICEAL
+412 AKKVCEAIL
-423 LRK
+423 KKD

>member
-1 MANWKKQ
+1 M
-8 KDLQKILLTLTY
+8 
-20 HNKGESKLIIN
+20 IIN

-52 ELFANL
+52 ELFSTL
-58 RENFDIREYI
+58 KEKIDIKEYI

-76 EYFIYTDDYDGQDL
+76 EYFLYTDDYADEDL

-96 VIIQYNDDAILHL
+96 VIIQYNDDAVLHL

-226 KAVGLAEELGG
+226 KAVKLAEELDG

-257 STGSPHA
+257 STGSPHP

-270 LLRVFDEEIPKKMIF
+270 LLKVFGEEAPKKMIF

-300 LGIELFN
+300 LGIDLFN

-328 AEKIIEN
+328 AENIIES

-375 NVVDAKDIKTID
+375 TTIDAKDIKTID

-400 ISENIKELAKED
+400 ISESVKKSAKNDEEDVIKM
-412 EANSLKICEAL
+412 CEAIL
-423 LRK
+423 KR